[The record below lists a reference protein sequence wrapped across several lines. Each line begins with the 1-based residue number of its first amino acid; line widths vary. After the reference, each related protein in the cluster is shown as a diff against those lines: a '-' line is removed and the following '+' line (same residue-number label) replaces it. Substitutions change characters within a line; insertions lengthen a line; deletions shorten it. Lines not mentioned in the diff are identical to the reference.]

1 MKNFLQ
7 GIDLFGVY
15 FNFTIFNKDTH
26 RTYIGGILSLLSIL
40 STIASTLYFGRD
52 FYFQANPIT
61 SVDRIQYLNYP
72 QYTINSSNFVFGY
85 RIEDSQLNMMLL
97 PLI

>member
-52 FYFQANPIT
+52 FYFQAK
-61 SVDRIQYLNYP
+61 
-72 QYTINSSNFVFGY
+72 
-85 RIEDSQLNMMLL
+85 
-97 PLI
+97 